1 MFGSPI
7 FDFDLPDPDSRRRE
21 RPMLPELRLD
31 AEYAAALLKATG
43 QDHVYLGRPLVHQPT
58 CEGCG
63 FTPAPG
69 QTHCEYCRRPR

>member
-1 MFGSPI
+1 MISDNIPPNTDYWHTF
-7 FDFDLPDPDSRRRE
+7 E
-21 RPMLPELRLD
+21 PMLPQLRLD
-31 AEYAAALLKATG
+31 AEYAASLLKAIG

-69 QTHCEYCRRPR
+69 QSHCEYCRRPR